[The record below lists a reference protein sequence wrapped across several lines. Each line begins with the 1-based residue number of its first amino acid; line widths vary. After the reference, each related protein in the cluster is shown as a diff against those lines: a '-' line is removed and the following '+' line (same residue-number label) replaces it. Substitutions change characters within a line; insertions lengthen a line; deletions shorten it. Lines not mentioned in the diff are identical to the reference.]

1 MKSPS
6 IYPPKRWFN
15 SQFGVKRVVFFALVS
30 DIMKTLKDIGGIV
43 MVDFWQ
49 KTAAMCMGTA
59 GISGYD
65 QKRGYDYVW
74 FGSLDGADKEPIIW
88 RVLSIA
94 GNGGTYRDDSGAA
107 ANGVLFLL
115 SDDILGTHPL
125 SGEIRVGYTIKFDET
140 NQAWDFSKMASI
152 WQNSDARRWCAH
164 FA

>member
-1 MKSPS
+1 
-6 IYPPKRWFN
+6 
-15 SQFGVKRVVFFALVS
+15 
-30 DIMKTLKDIGGIV
+30 